1 MDQSDLIE
9 QLQTKVRDLEQRL
22 IKHTGTTPTATTTPP
37 LTEGSP
43 DDSYDAPAEDEDSP
57 ADEKKPV
64 HSIAAVCLDLSVQK
78 ETA

>member
-22 IKHTGTTPTATTTPP
+22 IKRAGATPAATSTPA

-43 DDSYDAPAEDEDSP
+43 DRTCDAPVEEEEPS

-64 HSIAAVCLDLSVQK
+64 TIAAVCLELSLPK

>member
-22 IKHTGTTPTATTTPP
+22 MKHPGTTPTAATTPP

-43 DDSYDAPAEDEDSP
+43 DDNYDAPAEDEEPSE
-57 ADEKKPV
+57 DEKKPV
-64 HSIAAVCLDLSVQK
+64 HSIAAVCLDLS
-78 ETA
+78 A